1 MPTRNFDSSLLT
13 QRRQAK
19 AIAAFHT
26 NVIAGGLTLKREQT
40 SNQSSSVVTQRNLG
54 KCFCSTDALGNPY
67 QFNPSGGACGCG
79 SGPS

>member
-19 AIAAFHT
+19 AVAAFYT
-26 NVIAGGLTLKREQT
+26 NVVASGTTVKREQT
-40 SNQSSSVVTQRNLG
+40 NNQTADVVVQRKLG
-54 KCFCSTDALGNPY
+54 RCYCSTDALANPY
-67 QFNPSGGACGCG
+67 EFNPSGGACGCG